1 MASRILVALMVTTVS
16 VADSFVAPSTE
27 GVKSGE
33 ETFVLAF
40 PVRNAYGVHAIPSIR
55 FGAR

>member
-1 MASRILVALMVTTVS
+1 MEDSCCTDGGVS
-16 VADSFVAPSTE
+16 FADSFVAPSTE

-33 ETFVLAF
+33 ETFGTRF
-40 PVRNAYGVHAIPSIR
+40 SCRNAYGVHAIPSIR